1 MIQKYITAIL
11 RDQFNLFFRYGFTDI
26 PSVLAMNVDSEI
38 DKSILELFSRLTPFY
53 DESHY
58 IILEFETT
66 LDLSKEQILK
76 IEIQDLVKIYPL
88 SKLASATI
96 KQSRIDSRIKIE
108 EPKFEH
114 LLFDIELM
122 FRRKNLLRSVK
133 ALWKI
138 CDIESE
144 PDELFNKIGIDNLL
158 KGIEYR
164 KKGLKANMIRE
175 GNYWSYLIAYDSYNL
190 NFPSST
196 LGHFYDAGE
205 VFAYSNNQET
215 FVGSK
220 YYNFL
225 ESLNAKNPNLTLQ
238 EIIKYLEISDE
249 ISAYRNKATNN
260 ELKEYLISPIFL
272 LLKEDLR
279 KESELSK
286 TKLNKKDYLLKV
298 GGENFKAALVL
309 LAAFFG
315 FDKFYDAYYD
325 KMNLRFFT
333 AFRETKPSKK
343 EEENRQE
350 MVKKEIPKEKV
361 EESIS
366 AANVLSLTINP
377 VEMKTVSEPV
387 NDYHQIILS
396 ALKSKGSCSLTDLA
410 KELKAKKGKGKITK
424 EDVRLILKDLEGI
437 EIFKEKSTDK
447 VRISTSPLF
456 EFKNI

>member
-26 PSVLAMNVDSEI
+26 PSVLTMNVDSEI
-38 DKSILELFSRLTPFY
+38 DKSILEIFSRLTPFY

-447 VRISTSPLF
+447 VRISTSPLY
-456 EFKNI
+456 EFKNL

>member
-1 MIQKYITAIL
+1 M
-11 RDQFNLFFRYGFTDI
+11 
-26 PSVLAMNVDSEI
+26 
-38 DKSILELFSRLTPFY
+38 
-53 DESHY
+53 
-58 IILEFETT
+58 
-66 LDLSKEQILK
+66 K

-164 KKGLKANMIRE
+164 TKGLKANMIRE

-366 AANVLSLTINP
+366 VANVLSLTINP

>member
-1 MIQKYITAIL
+1 M
-11 RDQFNLFFRYGFTDI
+11 
-26 PSVLAMNVDSEI
+26 
-38 DKSILELFSRLTPFY
+38 
-53 DESHY
+53 
-58 IILEFETT
+58 
-66 LDLSKEQILK
+66 
-76 IEIQDLVKIYPL
+76 
-88 SKLASATI
+88 
-96 KQSRIDSRIKIE
+96 
-108 EPKFEH
+108 
-114 LLFDIELM
+114 
-122 FRRKNLLRSVK
+122 
-133 ALWKI
+133 
-138 CDIESE
+138 
-144 PDELFNKIGIDNLL
+144 
-158 KGIEYR
+158 
-164 KKGLKANMIRE
+164 
-175 GNYWSYLIAYDSYNL
+175 
-190 NFPSST
+190 
-196 LGHFYDAGE
+196 
-205 VFAYSNNQET
+205 
-215 FVGSK
+215 
-220 YYNFL
+220 
-225 ESLNAKNPNLTLQ
+225 
-238 EIIKYLEISDE
+238 
-249 ISAYRNKATNN
+249 
-260 ELKEYLISPIFL
+260 
-272 LLKEDLR
+272 LKEDLR

-366 AANVLSLTINP
+366 VANVLSLTINP

>member
-1 MIQKYITAIL
+1 M
-11 RDQFNLFFRYGFTDI
+11 
-26 PSVLAMNVDSEI
+26 
-38 DKSILELFSRLTPFY
+38 
-53 DESHY
+53 
-58 IILEFETT
+58 
-66 LDLSKEQILK
+66 K

-366 AANVLSLTINP
+366 VANVLSLTINP

>member
-26 PSVLAMNVDSEI
+26 PSVLTMNVDSEI
-38 DKSILELFSRLTPFY
+38 DKSILEIFSRLTPFY

-456 EFKNI
+456 EFKNL

>member
-26 PSVLAMNVDSEI
+26 PSVLTMNVDSEI

-456 EFKNI
+456 EFKNL

>member
-26 PSVLAMNVDSEI
+26 PSVLTMNVDSEI
-38 DKSILELFSRLTPFY
+38 DKSILEIFSRLTPFY

-437 EIFKEKSTDK
+437 E
-447 VRISTSPLF
+447 
-456 EFKNI
+456 